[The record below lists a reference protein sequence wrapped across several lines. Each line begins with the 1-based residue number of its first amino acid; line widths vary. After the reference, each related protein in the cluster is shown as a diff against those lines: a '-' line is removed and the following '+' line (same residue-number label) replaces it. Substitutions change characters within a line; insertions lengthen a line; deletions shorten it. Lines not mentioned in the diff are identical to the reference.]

1 MSCDVLPSIRHFQ
14 GGSAIEGAG
23 DERRPAGEFPLGRG
37 TAFDMFQVSIWFNL
51 SQFKSMICND
61 LLDRGR
67 SRFRLLRFQLGL
79 FLGLLDPRATLIC
92 FNSAFKHI
100 LLVGISSDFW

>member
-1 MSCDVLPSIRHFQ
+1 MCVWHVLCDLRFIFTPFVMSCDVLPSIRHFQ

-37 TAFDMFQVSIWFNL
+37 TAFDMFQAPRWFKMV
-51 SQFKSMICND
+51 QFKSMICND

-79 FLGLLDPRATLIC
+79 FSDSLIPGQ
-92 FNSAFKHI
+92 
-100 LLVGISSDFW
+100 L